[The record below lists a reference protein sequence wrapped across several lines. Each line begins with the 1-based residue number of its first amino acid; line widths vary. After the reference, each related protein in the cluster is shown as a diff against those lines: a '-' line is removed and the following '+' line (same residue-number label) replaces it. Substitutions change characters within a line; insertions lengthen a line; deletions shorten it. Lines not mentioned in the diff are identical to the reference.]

1 MCPPLSSFV
10 LLARSHLQK
19 SVFSVALDDDQ
30 LGNLTNLFPRSFHSV
45 SDADI
50 KMEGTFVFYKWLLT
64 GISIPELKRMQ
75 KMREGASL
83 DGGLQKEDDG
93 EQRGKRN
100 SRKRTNFNIQVFGNH
115 LHNVLIEDEVLA
127 QGMFRIYI

>member
-1 MCPPLSSFV
+1 
-10 LLARSHLQK
+10 
-19 SVFSVALDDDQ
+19 
-30 LGNLTNLFPRSFHSV
+30 
-45 SDADI
+45 
-50 KMEGTFVFYKWLLT
+50 MEGTFVFYKWLLT

-100 SRKRTNFNIQVFGNH
+100 SRKRKNFNIQVFGNC
-115 LHNVLIEDEVLA
+115 LQENVLIEDEVLA
-127 QGMFRIYI
+127 QGMFRIYL